1 MKKSAFKIMTTLG
14 SLVALVACSNSSN
27 SIISRSSNPDPD
39 SIIEYMDSSNDSRH
53 ESIPE
58 VDPPVDDPNE
68 IKLNGVKELRNPE
81 GSSHKF
87 NYDYYNDDGFVSFRN
102 KMKDFS
108 SKLSEIIAKRE
119 YKSGENFVFSPLS
132 VELCLGLA
140 IRSASG
146 TTRQELLDAIGID
159 YDTFNANYKLYY
171 NYLYKDIK
179 NNMGYNTAR
188 LLFAN
193 SIWADDEA
201 NLKDAC
207 LDALRDDYYCYSYE
221 ADFDGK
227 NQETNEAIRDFIK
240 QATKGLI
247 DQDLQLSPTTLF
259 VLMNVI
265 YLKDI
270 WNDLGSD
277 LYYAPTT
284 YQFKNSDGSIS
295 NKQLLKGDYNECRA
309 MNNDDYSA
317 FYTSTNS
324 GFRIYFIKPN
334 EGKNIKEIFN
344 KDTINH
350 VVDHNN
356 YVYQDSAKLE
366 RYFTRCYFPEYEANG
381 RFDLQKV
388 FMEELGVTSIFG
400 SSCNMSNL
408 TDDDVYCSDFQ
419 QIAKLK
425 VDKSGIE
432 GAAVTYMA
440 YAGAVGPDEYKEV
453 YEDFV
458 VDQEFGYVVASSDNI
473 IFSGI
478 VTNIDK

>member
-1 MKKSAFKIMTTLG
+1 MKNSAIKILATLG
-14 SLVALVACSNSSN
+14 SLICLVACSNTSSVIFYEDSN
-27 SIISRSSNPDPD
+27 SDNPSTSHRDTSSWGDFSD
-39 SIIEYMDSSNDSRH
+39 DTSI
-53 ESIPE
+53 
-58 VDPPVDDPNE
+58 DPPVDDPYE
-68 IKLNGVKELRNPE
+68 IKLNGVKELRIPE
-81 GSSHKF
+81 GLSHKF
-87 NYDYYNDDGFVSFRN
+87 NYNYYYDANFVSFRN

-108 SKLSEIIAKRE
+108 AKLSAIIAKRE

-159 YDTFNANYKLYY
+159 YNTFNSNYKLYY
-171 NYLYKDIK
+171 DYLYKDVK

-201 NLKDAC
+201 NLKNNC

-221 ADFDGK
+221 ADFNGK
-227 NQETNEAIRDFIK
+227 NKETNDAIREFIK

-247 DQDLQLSPTTLF
+247 DQDLQLSPATLF

-270 WNDLGSD
+270 WNEVGSD
-277 LYYAPTT
+277 LHYAPAT
-284 YQFKNSDGSIS
+284 YQFKNSDGSTS
-295 NKQLLKGDYNECRA
+295 NKQLLYGNYNECRT

-317 FYTSTNS
+317 FYTSTDS

-334 EGKNIKEIFN
+334 EGKNIKDIFN

-350 VVDHNN
+350 VVDSNN
-356 YVYQDSAKLE
+356 YVYQDNEKLE
-366 RYFTRCYFPEYEANG
+366 RYFTRCLFPEYEANG
-381 RFDLQKV
+381 NFDLAKV
-388 FMEELGVTSIFG
+388 FKEELNVTSIFG
-400 SSCNMSNL
+400 GSCNMSNL
-408 TDDDVYCSDFQ
+408 TDDNVYCSDFQ

-440 YAGAVGPDEYKEV
+440 YAGAAGPDEYKEV
-453 YEDFV
+453 YEDFI